1 MGRNQIKSILEQ
13 DEKILHIIKPVKSKI
28 LLNLV
33 FRYIKGLGWG
43 LFLVAAMIISSF
55 FQKGEE
61 DVFDPERIRYVIGI
75 SLAIAVGAV
84 TLIFIGILINELL
97 DYRNRHYAVTNQR
110 FIIQHGTISVG
121 HISLYTKTIIT
132 LSIDVNIADK
142 LLKKG
147 TGSISFGTGS
157 TKLRGSASD
166 FRFDDI
172 PDVYKNY
179 KRFKKIS
186 DSHPEKEVETSVLG

>member
-1 MGRNQIKSILEQ
+1 MERNQIKSILEQ

-97 DYRNRHYAVTNQR
+97 DYRNRYYAVTNQR

-121 HISLYTKTIIT
+121 HIRDRK
-132 LSIDVNIADK
+132 
-142 LLKKG
+142 
-147 TGSISFGTGS
+147 
-157 TKLRGSASD
+157 
-166 FRFDDI
+166 
-172 PDVYKNY
+172 
-179 KRFKKIS
+179 
-186 DSHPEKEVETSVLG
+186 SVV

>member
-1 MGRNQIKSILEQ
+1 MERNQIKSILEQ

-75 SLAIAVGAV
+75 SLAVAVGVV

-97 DYRNRHYAVTNQR
+97 DYRNRFYAVTNQR
-110 FIIQHGTISVG
+110 FIIQYVTISVG
-121 HISLYTKTIIT
+121 HISLYTKSIIT
-132 LSIDVNIADK
+132 LSIDINIADK

-186 DSHPEKEVETSVLG
+186 YSHPEKEVETSVLG

>member
-1 MGRNQIKSILEQ
+1 
-13 DEKILHIIKPVKSKI
+13 
-28 LLNLV
+28 
-33 FRYIKGLGWG
+33 
-43 LFLVAAMIISSF
+43 
-55 FQKGEE
+55 
-61 DVFDPERIRYVIGI
+61 PERIRYVIGI

-97 DYRNRHYAVTNQR
+97 DYRNRYYAVTNQR

>member
-1 MGRNQIKSILEQ
+1 MERNQIKSILEQ

-75 SLAIAVGAV
+75 SLAVAVGVV

-97 DYRNRHYAVTNQR
+97 DYRNRFYAVTNQR
-110 FIIQHGTISVG
+110 FIIQYVTISVG
-121 HISLYTKTIIT
+121 HISLYTKSIIT
-132 LSIDVNIADK
+132 LSIDINIADK

>member
-1 MGRNQIKSILEQ
+1 MERNQIKSILEQ

-75 SLAIAVGAV
+75 SLAVAVGVV

-97 DYRNRHYAVTNQR
+97 DYRNRFYAVTNQR
-110 FIIQHGTISVG
+110 FIIQYGTISVG

-132 LSIDVNIADK
+132 LSIDKVMID
-142 LLKKG
+142 L
-147 TGSISFGTGS
+147 
-157 TKLRGSASD
+157 
-166 FRFDDI
+166 
-172 PDVYKNY
+172 VYKLIWPTLIVPY
-179 KRFKKIS
+179 
-186 DSHPEKEVETSVLG
+186 

>member
-1 MGRNQIKSILEQ
+1 MERNQIKSILEQ

-61 DVFDPERIRYVIGI
+61 DVFDPARIRYVIGI
-75 SLAIAVGAV
+75 SLAVAVGVV

-97 DYRNRHYAVTNQR
+97 DYRNRFYAVTNQR
-110 FIIQHGTISVG
+110 FIIQYGTISVG
-121 HISLYTKTIIT
+121 HISLYTKSIIT
-132 LSIDVNIADK
+132 LSIDINIADK